1 MRTMSKSMVLVAA
14 LAVAA
19 GCGGKKNDA
28 AKAADAAATAAPSAK
43 PMPPRMPGVRRAV
56 APIAYEDVK
65 DLLPTLDGA
74 RVLKAT
80 GKAQVG
86 ERVEAAYCYDK
97 GELKT
102 IADQIRAKLTAA
114 GWPEI
119 RVRENPQVPDRI
131 GFTGHKPPYILT
143 GTVQRGMLPDCLKT
157 KGQAYVSVGVHKIE
171 MREGG
176 PPGPIPGM
184 RAPMVPGA
192 PAAPGAAPVPVTP
205 VSPPDQTAPKVP

>member
-1 MRTMSKSMVLVAA
+1 MSKVKLLVGIAA
-14 LAVAA
+14 LALA
-19 GCGGKKNDA
+19 CGGKKNEAKPAGDA
-28 AKAADAAATAAPSAK
+28 AAAATASAK
-43 PMPPRMPGVRRAV
+43 PTPPRLPGVRRAV
-56 APIAYEDVK
+56 APIAFEDVK
-65 DLLPTLDGA
+65 DMLPPLDGA

-97 GELKT
+97 GELPA

-119 RVRENPQVPDRI
+119 RVRVNPQVPDRI

-176 PPGPIPGM
+176 PPGPMPGL
-184 RAPMVPGA
+184 RAPVQPLPAPTPG
-192 PAAPGAAPVPVTP
+192 GPVN
-205 VSPPDQTAPKVP
+205 PPDQSPPATP